1 MKLKLAEALLLRKEL
16 QEKVDRLRA
25 INVDGLFKVE
35 AKRQN
40 VTDSIDDI
48 VVKVPRITMQQV
60 THSFDWHAKRLR
72 MVDAI
77 IQQANWTTE
86 LDVDDSLGEEFK
98 DPYVE

>member
-16 QEKVDRLRA
+16 QEKVDRLRT
-25 INVDGLFKVE
+25 INVDKLFKVE

-48 VVKVPRITMQQV
+48 VVKVPKITMQQV
-60 THSFDWHAKRLR
+60 THAFDWHAKRLR

-86 LDVDDSLGEEFK
+86 LAVDDSLGQEFK

>member
-16 QEKVDRLRA
+16 QEKVDRLRT
-25 INVDGLFKVE
+25 INVDKLFKVE

-48 VVKVPRITMQQV
+48 VVKVPKITMQQV
-60 THSFDWHAKRLR
+60 THAFDWHAKRLR

-86 LDVDDSLGEEFK
+86 LTVDDSLGQEFK